1 MTNLIIHRGLT
12 SKSIKENTYL
22 SISKALNHKYSK
34 GSEFDV
40 HLTKDNK
47 IVVIHDHNINRT
59 SNGTGLV
66 EKLTLNEL
74 NQYNYGTKSFPQSIP
89 TLKQILDI
97 TTNKILLIEL
107 KCYYN
112 EKKFAYY
119 LNELLM
125 NYPESKNIY
134 VMSFNKKIIN
144 YLNKLNS
151 RIKLGYLI
159 YLRKNINYNKF
170 YNFILVELMNQK
182 IADKII
188 KTKKEVFFYHIN
200 EKRDITKVKSLF
212 PESYHSKLFFIS
224 DRIDF
229 I

>member
-12 SKSIKENTYL
+12 SKTIKENTYL
-22 SISKALNHKYSK
+22 SISKALNHKHSK
-34 GSEFDV
+34 GAEFDV

-47 IVVIHDHNINRT
+47 IVVIHDHSINRT

-144 YLNKLNS
+144 YLNKLNN

-182 IADKII
+182 IANKII

-200 EKRDITKVKSLF
+200 EKRDITKAKSLF

-224 DRIDF
+224 DRIGF